1 MIKKN
6 WPFEYADLG
15 QGFHFN
21 VCTWINLVVISRSV
35 REGYGQI
42 FEDGLHRGTTSQNN
56 MDFKNRYQHNNNFQ
70 RKPWK
75 LLISV

>member
-1 MIKKN
+1 M
-6 WPFEYADLG
+6 
-15 QGFHFN
+15 
-21 VCTWINLVVISRSV
+21 VISRSV

-70 RKPWK
+70 RKP
-75 LLISV
+75 